1 MVPKRRRPTAP
12 GEILKEDFMAPL
24 GMSTTQLAEK
34 LQWPEKKAEDLLK
47 GKEGINEETAALIST
62 AFETSPDLWLR
73 LERAYRQWEVTRR
86 LNEKGSPKPG
96 KAA

>member
-1 MVPKRRRPTAP
+1 MPKRRRPTAP

-34 LQWPEKKAEDLLK
+34 LQWPEKKVEDLFK
-47 GKEGINEETAALIST
+47 GKEGINEETAALLAST
-62 AFETSPDLWLR
+62 LETTADFWLR
-73 LERAYRQWEVTRR
+73 LEKAYRQWEVTRR
-86 LNEKGSPKPG
+86 QNEKGSPKPW